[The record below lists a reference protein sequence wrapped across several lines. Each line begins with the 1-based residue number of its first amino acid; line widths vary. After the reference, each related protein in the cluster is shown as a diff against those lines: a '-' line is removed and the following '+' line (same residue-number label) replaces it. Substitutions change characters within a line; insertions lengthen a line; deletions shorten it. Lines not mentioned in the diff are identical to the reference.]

1 VPSLDELRLR
11 GEIGGRTVVVTAT
24 GEVECAVL
32 EPAPLA
38 HGHVRVR
45 TVRSALS
52 PGTESTF
59 VGRSATNVHLTRRWN
74 DELRVFEDGPSVTSL
89 PMPFGYRATGE
100 IVESDHPAAP
110 VGSRIWGNW
119 RHTELVALPAELA
132 ARQVLPDV
140 LSWDDGVDIGQMGPI
155 AVNAAAFGAHEAAGR
170 PAVVIGAGPIGLLTA
185 QVVRGA
191 GAGPVIVVDRLPG
204 RLRIA
209 EELGFA
215 TLDASTADVA
225 VSLKSRW
232 GADGIPVAWECSGAV
247 PALAEAIRLVARKG
261 LVVAVGFYQGGAEHL
276 RLGDEFHHNGVR
288 VVSAQIGNPFGS
300 LTRRDLQER
309 TLELALNGVLVLGG
323 LPRVVMPVTE
333 AAEAFAALR
342 RPDEV
347 LQVALDYADM
357 ADGATP
363 ASRSSSHRLAGSPP
377 P

>member
-100 IVESDHPAAP
+100 IVESD
-110 VGSRIWGNW
+110 
-119 RHTELVALPAELA
+119 ELA

-247 PALAEAIRLVARKG
+247 PALADAIRLVARKG